1 MKHIPTNEIIM
12 PERHA
17 DVLGYTF
24 IWNNHFLRGIFP
36 DSEELARSYFSSGFI
51 DEIVRLGLFPKTW
64 ISDYQNEQ
72 FAFIIEHEFIT
83 PIIYA
88 NEWNFAMLKDAALMV
103 IQIASIA
110 RQYNYNMYD
119 CHKLNVLFKNNQP
132 MYVDLGS
139 FIPMTKDS
147 PGWHPYMGFLSSYYY
162 ILKMWSDGANML
174 AKRMMAPA
182 VSLEQVDYLV
192 YHRHI
197 YRICPRLR
205 SLRMSLEKALC
216 YLSSVPNEK
225 IQNYITS
232 TNHGRLIS
240 KSVSILK
247 RLVVLFH
254 LSPSMHLCRLEKR
267 IKRLNLRDNNNV
279 EKCLIPNDVISN
291 ALSQAGDF
299 HSVTFVDI
307 PSPSSIAEIIAENDI
322 DGTIISIQQDN
333 KLSDY
338 EYTIYK
344 NNNLNL
350 FSVSFK
356 LTKGEVLTR
365 DKFPE
370 KRLLSDLV
378 VVASAGIKENNNY
391 FSALNYLSYITSC
404 IRFSSRKNLCLIQLK
419 SDDKFETLLKERFNI
434 TILYPIG
441 QERVILIKEN
451 EP

>member
-24 IWNNHFLRGIFP
+24 IWKNHFLRGIFP
-36 DSEELARSYFSSGFI
+36 DSEELARSYFSSGFV

-72 FAFIIEHEFIT
+72 FAFIIEHEYIT

-88 NEWNFAMLKDAALMV
+88 NEWNFSMLKDAALMV
-103 IQIASIA
+103 IQIAKIA

-119 CHKLNVLFKNNQP
+119 CHKLNVLFRNNQP

-162 ILKMWSDGANML
+162 ILKMWSDGANVL

-182 VSLEQVDYLV
+182 VSMEQADYLA
-192 YHRHI
+192 YQRHI
-197 YRICPRLR
+197 YRIFPRIR
-205 SLRMSLEKALC
+205 SLRMNLEKAIC

-225 IQNYITS
+225 LQNYITS
-232 TNHGRLIS
+232 THRSRVIG
-240 KSVSILK
+240 KSVSFLK
-247 RLVVLFH
+247 RVVVLFH
-254 LSPSMHLCRLEKR
+254 LSPSMHLQRLEKR
-267 IKRLNLRDNNNV
+267 IKRLNLRDNNYT
-279 EKCLIPNDVISN
+279 EKCLISTDAISN
-291 ALSQAGDF
+291 ALSQVGNY

-307 PSPSSIAEIIAENDI
+307 PNPRSIAEIITKNDI
-322 DGTIISIQQDN
+322 VGSIVSIQQNN
-333 KLSDY
+333 KLSDH
-338 EYTIYK
+338 EYLLYK
-344 NNNLNL
+344 KNKLNIS
-350 FSVSFK
+350 SVSFN

-365 DKFPE
+365 GKFPE

-378 VVASAGIKENNNY
+378 VIISSGIKEKDE
-391 FSALNYLSYITSC
+391 FSALNYLSYITSS
-404 IRFSSRKNLCLIQLK
+404 IRFSSWEKLCLIHLK
-419 SDDKFETLLKERFNI
+419 SDDKFETLLKEQFDI
-434 TILYPIG
+434 TILNPIG
-441 QERVILIKEN
+441 QERVLLIKGKE
-451 EP
+451 